1 MRDRVGVRVGES
13 VLERACASAI
23 TRKTEYNGRIINANE
38 VEPGKFRFDEGTR
51 CEGEKWNARGERE
64 ERRERERKEREK
76 ETYKENIYGAR
87 QGLIMLALE
96 IRELFGQVAT
106 GMLRRRYRSERTV
119 LAEKY
124 PFAVVA
130 ACRFDFVILY
140 LGE

>member
-1 MRDRVGVRVGES
+1 MQTRSRGNFGSTKVPAAKVRSGM
-13 VLERACASAI
+13 LA
-23 TRKTEYNGRIINANE
+23 
-38 VEPGKFRFDEGTR
+38 
-51 CEGEKWNARGERE
+51 ERE
-64 ERRERERKEREK
+64 KRGERERKEREK